1 MAKNIDFNALRA
13 QTLGS
18 GNDEEAVT
26 VDTRGLISKVLARYS
41 GKWTVLREMIQNAA
55 DANASKVTI
64 KFETLPSTTVP
75 LPPSADQTTLIK
87 HVVSHH
93 TLKRLLI
100 SNNGLPFSEKDW
112 ARLKRI
118 ADGNPDETKIGAFG
132 VGFYSVFDDCE
143 EPFVSSGKD
152 AMAFYWKG
160 NALFTRRLQLSEE
173 SNPETTFVLDY
184 RNDSSPIPSLLQLCQ
199 FLSSSLTFVSLESIE
214 LWLDD
219 WNLSRLTKKAAPSID
234 LSIPRDIE
242 TKTPQGLMK
251 VTSIAREVVQV
262 DAAWM
267 RVVEWNSTASVFRLD
282 SLRDTTGSLRTFFSR
297 LTGQNAQEKPAK
309 IEKQNSVA
317 DSEDLSII
325 CKASVFLH
333 ISTASIQ
340 CSISHSLSSEL
351 ERATRKPPPKKTTL
365 AVLTPSYDTDIASG
379 ASALQSEVLSS
390 ILPTKAG
397 RIFIGFPTHQTTGL
411 NAHISAPSVIPTVER
426 ESIDLNTR
434 YISKWNLE
442 MLRAAGIVCRV
453 AWSAEM
459 ASIKSR
465 ILSKLDSSKSS
476 KVRKNDIVGV
486 LPEAIYTANQFV
498 FRESTPSSLLG
509 QTIEDSFWT
518 CNKNASIEILSTCGI
533 IQSHQARIAPKDLS
547 FMDSIPVL
555 PDELVSGA
563 KDFVGK
569 LTDFGLVTEVTVS
582 DIKREL
588 EASTLRPA
596 QITEFLKWLGRKAL
610 SGQLDQSSIQS
621 LLSVAVANDEDDEG
635 NPTRLLV
642 FADVNNYL
650 NPQRIPV
657 EFPVPPSVMPFK
669 YIKSLAKQELEALGW
684 VELQT
689 VSWIRWLVNNAGKRN
704 ILPLE
709 QDITQTASFSAQ
721 ILPVLSKQWDNSLS
735 QPSRQAIV
743 TLLQPHTIIP
753 TKLGMR
759 RPAETYFSSVRLFD
773 DLPVVHGLNGVKEKF
788 LGALGVR
795 KTVELGVIFE
805 RLLNNNP
812 QIADSKSEHE
822 RKWSHV
828 DLIRYL
834 ASVRDDIPAND
845 IQKLKKTSIC
855 TAEGSGDSKSPNR
868 TRYKIY
874 ELFEPKDSLR
884 ALGLPIIEWPGNYQ
898 PGSIEGKF
906 LAMLGLRSFPS
917 AAELIEIMSKAA
929 AANDWVLHGKAMSYY
944 ISEYHTSGYAT
955 FDCSPITLPFL
966 PIEGASEISTPSKCF
981 TDDGATFFG
990 FKILRRD
997 LHPHASKFGV
1007 KQHPALTECLDR
1019 LICHPP
1025 STKRDA
1031 RVLFKYLAGRV
1042 SELRARDI
1050 ERTGSALIIPIG
1062 KKDAPE
1068 QSPAVRRVAPKLCYL
1083 GESEDY
1089 RDIFDFV
1096 DFGQEANFFLMAV
1109 GSKREPTKTELA
1121 YMLVKEPAR
1130 ISSTFQSADKYLK
1143 LLRSLAEHLAVFKRD
1158 KELFLEMK
1166 RSAFLLASRDIS
1178 SLAQEKSQK
1187 DLLGSDDDEIEDQS
1201 IKEWTLT
1208 AAKDAVVV
1216 DDFQSFN
1223 LFKEHLLAAPQEEML
1238 ENFYLAL
1245 GAIPLSGLVEERAN
1259 WGAVAADQR
1268 PAAKLNKLIN
1278 ERTRLFLHDQSPNSI
1293 RHDVRWLE
1301 KNLQVQVVNSISLT
1315 RSLKGRRVSHT
1326 QKRSAIIT
1334 QNSRTWVLWIC
1345 PGKYDLY
1352 EISQALVHLIL
1363 VRPKLHS
1370 TLTLEMLLK
1379 TDLLELKARGYN
1391 VERILKQKAHE
1402 ARVAEDRRQKQLE
1415 EEQERLKERE
1425 AAWAKEQA
1433 QLQAQEQHTE
1443 KTAQPLMPGDFP
1455 DSPTNRDSTRNIQPE
1470 EAEAGQDRR
1479 PRGLFANLTKRF
1491 GLEGGRSNWN
1501 PLGGGD
1507 PSASQGSGTPDPTT
1521 TSTPPPPYSAE
1532 DPQKLRPK
1540 EPASVNP
1547 PHRLH
1552 SELLSAI
1559 QSCRPHGSSGL
1570 YSRPETNQVTE
1581 TKSYCDEKPSHDLE
1595 FVATLPCGI
1604 HVLFVKTLSDRSA
1617 FLSQNNAGINLFAS
1631 MLIECASVF
1640 SLRVDTLS
1648 VFYDPG
1654 GKTIAFNRA
1663 GSIFCNY
1670 FYFQQLHEKELLQ
1683 NQAADRSEAMVYW
1696 WVILCH
1702 ELAHNLVGDHSSAHS
1717 YYSEGFVAQYFPKL
1731 AAKLA
1736 SVSKPSS
1743 NSSV

>member
-1 MAKNIDFNALRA
+1 MTKNIDFNALKAR
-13 QTLGS
+13 TMGS

-55 DANASKVTI
+55 DANATKVTI

-75 LPPSADQTTLIK
+75 LPASADQTTLLK
-87 HVVSHH
+87 HTISHH

-184 RNDSSPIPSLLQLCQ
+184 RNDTSPVPSLMQLCQ

-219 WNLSRLTKKAAPSID
+219 WNLLRLVKKTAPSVN
-234 LSIPRDIE
+234 LTIPKDIE

-251 VTSIAREVVQV
+251 VTGITREVIQV

-267 RVVEWNSTASVFRLD
+267 RVVEWNPNASVFRLD
-282 SLRDTTGSLRTFFSR
+282 GLRDTTGSLRTFFSR
-297 LTGQNAQEKPAK
+297 LTGQSTQENPAKTEKPDN
-309 IEKQNSVA
+309 I
-317 DSEDLSII
+317 SESGDLATVL
-325 CKASVFLH
+325 KASVFLH

-340 CSISHSLSSEL
+340 CSVSHSLSSEL
-351 ERATRKPPPKKTTL
+351 ERATRKPPPKRTTL
-365 AVLTPSYDTDIASG
+365 AILTPSYDTDVASG
-379 ASALQSEVLSS
+379 ASTSRSEVLSS

-397 RIFIGFPTHQTTGL
+397 RVFIGFPTHQTTGL

-465 ILSKLDSSKSS
+465 ILSKIDSSKSS
-476 KVRKNDIVGV
+476 KIRKDDIVGV

-498 FRESTPSSLLG
+498 FRESTPSSVLG
-509 QTIEDSFWT
+509 QTIEDAFWT
-518 CNKNASIEILSTCGI
+518 CNKNASIEVLSTCGI

-563 KDFVGK
+563 KDFVRK

-588 EASTLRPA
+588 EASTLRPG
-596 QITEFLKWLGRKAL
+596 QVIEFLGWLSRKAT
-610 SGQLDQSSIQS
+610 SGQLDSFSIQS
-621 LLSVAVANDEDDEG
+621 LLSVAVANDEDSSG
-635 NPTRLLV
+635 NPARLLV
-642 FADVNNYL
+642 FGDINNFL

-657 EFPVPPSVMPFK
+657 DLPVPSSVIPFK
-669 YIKSLAKQELEALGW
+669 YSKSLSKQELEVLGW
-684 VELQT
+684 AELQT
-689 VSWIRWLVNNAGKRN
+689 VPWIRWLVINAGNRD

-709 QDITQTASFSAQ
+709 QDITQTPSFSAQ
-721 ILPVLSKQWDNSLS
+721 VLPVLSKQWDNGLS
-735 QPSRQAIV
+735 QSSKQTIV
-743 TLLQPHTIIP
+743 TLLRSQTVIP
-753 TKLGMR
+753 TKLGMK

-773 DLPVVHGLNGVKEKF
+773 DLPIVHGLNSVKEKF
-788 LGALGVR
+788 LMALGVR

-805 RLLNNNP
+805 RLLDNP
-812 QIADSKSEHE
+812 QASDGKSDSR

-845 IQKLKKTSIC
+845 IKRLKNTSIC
-855 TAEGSGDSKSPNR
+855 TAEATGDSKPVDGK
-868 TRYKIY
+868 RYKIF

-884 ALGLPIIEWPGNYQ
+884 DLGLPILEWPGKYQ
-898 PGSIEGKF
+898 PSSIEGKF
-906 LAMLGLRSFPS
+906 LTMLGLRSFPS
-917 AAELIEIMSKAA
+917 APELIDVMSKAA
-929 AANDWVLHGKAMSYY
+929 AGDDWDLHGKAMSYY
-944 ISEYHTSGYAT
+944 ISEYHTNGYAT
-955 FDCSPITLPFL
+955 FDCGAVNVPFL
-966 PIEGASEISTPSKCF
+966 PIEGTRDLSTPGRCF
-981 TDDGATFFG
+981 TDEGATLFG

-1007 KQHPALTECLDR
+1007 KQHASMTSCLDY
-1019 LICHPP
+1019 LIRHPP

-1042 SELRARDI
+1042 AELSARDI
-1050 ERTGSALIIPIG
+1050 ERTGNAQIVPITTRDTVERG
-1062 KKDAPE
+1062 
-1068 QSPAVRRVAPKLCYL
+1068 SVIRRVAPKLCYL
-1083 GESEDY
+1083 GEGEDY

-1096 DFGQEANFFLMAV
+1096 DFGQEANLFLMAV

-1130 ISSTFQSADKYLK
+1130 ISASFQSADKYLK
-1143 LLRSLAEHLAVFKRD
+1143 LLRSLAEHLAVLRRD
-1158 KELFLEMK
+1158 KELFTEMK
-1166 RSAFLLASRDIS
+1166 RSAFLLASRDIT
-1178 SLAQEKSQK
+1178 SLAQGKVKTE
-1187 DLLGSDDDEIEDQS
+1187 DLLGSDDDEVEDQS

-1223 LFKEHLLAAPQEEML
+1223 LFKEHILAAPQEELL
-1238 ENFYLAL
+1238 ENFYSAL

-1259 WGAVAADQR
+1259 WGAVAPAQG
-1268 PAAKLNKLIN
+1268 PAAKLQKLIN
-1278 ERTRLFLHDQSPNSI
+1278 ERSRLFLHDQSPDSI

-1301 KNLQVQVVNSISLT
+1301 KNLKVQVVNSISLT

-1326 QKRSAIIT
+1326 QERSAIIT
-1334 QNSRTWVLWIC
+1334 QNGRTWILWIC

-1391 VERILKQKAHE
+1391 VERILKQKAQE
-1402 ARVAEDRRQKQLE
+1402 AKIAEDRRQKQLE
-1415 EEQERLKERE
+1415 EERQRLKERE
-1425 AAWAKEQA
+1425 ATWAKEQA
-1433 QLQAQEQHTE
+1433 QLQAQERETE
-1443 KTAQPLMPGDFP
+1443 AKSQPLMPGDFP
-1455 DSPTNRDSTRNIQPE
+1455 DSPTNKGSNPNVQ
-1470 EAEAGQDRR
+1470 AEATETLQERR

-1501 PLGGGD
+1501 PLGGQ
-1507 PSASQGSGTPDPTT
+1507 PSPPQPAGTPEPTG
-1521 TSTPPPPYSAE
+1521 TPPPPYSAD
-1532 DPQKLRPK
+1532 DPQIPRPE
-1540 EPASVNP
+1540 EPAPVHP
-1547 PHRLH
+1547 PHRLQN
-1552 SELLSAI
+1552 ELLSAI
-1559 QSCRPHGSSGL
+1559 QACRPHGSSSL
-1570 YSRPETNQVTE
+1570 YSRPETNEVTE

-1604 HVLFVKTLSDRSA
+1604 NVLFVKTLADRSA
-1617 FLSQNNAGINLFAS
+1617 FLSKNSAGINLFAAL
-1631 MLIECASVF
+1631 LIECASVF
-1640 SLRVDTLS
+1640 SLRKDTLS

-1683 NQAADRSEAMVYW
+1683 DQSADRSESMVYW

-1717 YYSEGFVAQYFPKL
+1717 YYSEGFVAQYFPKI
-1731 AAKLA
+1731 AVKLA
-1736 SVSKPSS
+1736 NASQSKSGSS
-1743 NSSV
+1743 E